1 MILSIYEDIK
11 FGQPPTMIL
20 GQNFRFLKSW
30 CMVKLDLEMMFIDV
44 LESLRGHVGD
54 IWRCQMLMAAIL
66 DFFQRG

>member
-11 FGQPPTMIL
+11 FGQPPSMIL
-20 GQNFRFLKSW
+20 GQNFRFLKSL

-44 LESLRGHVGD
+44 LESLRGHVDD
-54 IWRCQMLMAAIL
+54 IWRCQMLMAANL

>member
-11 FGQPPTMIL
+11 LGQPPSMIL

-44 LESLRGHVGD
+44 LESLKGHVD
-54 IWRCQMLMAAIL
+54 EKWRCQMLMAANL